1 MSEGRKLLY
10 RCGGGSRGGIWRR
23 SGLHA
28 SPLLVLTFAL
38 TCCVPWSCTE
48 GAADGG
54 WFLNFR
60 IPFQKSILVT
70 AQHQYNNQN
79 FYMIVRGGTNVPLN
93 FGGVRL
99 WCGALCQRSLWL
111 YWCEGWS
118 TSDYERRGGR
128 ACVWS
133 TTRAQDVKRGVV
145 ILGCGVRV
153 VHCCPASSR
162 SPRLLG

>member
-1 MSEGRKLLY
+1 MEAGRA
-10 RCGGGSRGGIWRR
+10 GGSGVESR

-99 WCGALCQRSLWL
+99 WWL
-111 YWCEGWS
+111 YWCREGWS
-118 TSDYERRGGR
+118 TREYKRLGEERWSGLCVVHDACSGREARRGNPR
-128 ACVWS
+128 VWC
-133 TTRAQDVKRGVV
+133 A
-145 ILGCGVRV
+145 GCLLLSGAVA
-153 VHCCPASSR
+153 ASSR